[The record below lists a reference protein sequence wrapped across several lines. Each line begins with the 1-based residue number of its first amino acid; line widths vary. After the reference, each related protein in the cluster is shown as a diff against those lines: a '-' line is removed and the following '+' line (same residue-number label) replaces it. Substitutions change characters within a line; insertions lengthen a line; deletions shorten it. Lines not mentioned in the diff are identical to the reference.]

1 MAKYPR
7 NTLILTTEPFVGFMP
22 ADLRAW
28 ITEHSSDQNLAMA
41 LAEVHNH
48 VGILGHE
55 LDETDDHWLIY
66 AYEVWWEVEKEL
78 YDLIVASMRH
88 SNQQGKTNYNLSQT
102 GLHWLVKPFMEK
114 NGFWDGTGWWVQ
126 TDTELHE
133 TVVMLG

>member
-7 NTLILTTEPFVGFMP
+7 NTLILTTEPLVGFMP

-114 NGFWDGTGWWVQ
+114 NGFRDGTGWWVQ

>member
-1 MAKYPR
+1 MSKYPR

-66 AYEVWWEVEKEL
+66 AYEAWWEVEKEL
-78 YDLIVASMRH
+78 YDLIVASMCH

-114 NGFWDGTGWWVQ
+114 NGFRDGTGWWVQ

>member
-1 MAKYPR
+1 M
-7 NTLILTTEPFVGFMP
+7 ILTTEPFVGFMP

-41 LAEVHNH
+41 LAEVHNR

-66 AYEVWWEVEKEL
+66 AYEAWWEVEKEL

-114 NGFWDGTGWWVQ
+114 NGFRDGTGWWVQ

>member
-55 LDETDDHWLIY
+55 LDETDDHWIIY
-66 AYEVWWEVEKEL
+66 AYVAWWEVEKEL

-114 NGFWDGTGWWVQ
+114 NGFRDGTGWRVQ

>member
-1 MAKYPR
+1 MANYPK

-28 ITEHSSDQNLAMA
+28 ITEHGSDTDLAMA

-55 LDETDDHWLIY
+55 LDDIDDHWLIY
-66 AYEVWWEVEKEL
+66 AYEAWREVEKEL
-78 YDLIVASMRH
+78 YDLITASMQR
-88 SNQQGKTNYNLSQT
+88 SNQQGETAYNLSQP

-114 NGFWDGTGWWVQ
+114 NGFQDGTGWWVQ
-126 TDTELHE
+126 TETETDG

>member
-1 MAKYPR
+1 MANYPR

-28 ITEHSSDQNLAMA
+28 IAEHSSDPYLAMA

-55 LDETDDHWLIY
+55 LDDVDDHWLVY
-66 AYEVWWEVEKEL
+66 AYEAWWDVEKEL
-78 YDLIVASMRH
+78 YELIIASMCR
-88 SNQQGKTNYNLSQT
+88 SNQQGKTTYNLSQP

-114 NGFWDGTGWWVQ
+114 NGFRDGTGWWVP
-126 TDTELHE
+126 TETE
-133 TVVMLG
+133 IDGTVVMLG

>member
-7 NTLILTTEPFVGFMP
+7 NTLILTTDPFVGFMP
-22 ADLRAW
+22 ADLRDW
-28 ITEHSSDQNLAMA
+28 ITMHNTDPDLALA

-55 LDETDDHWLIY
+55 LDEMDDHWLLY
-66 AYEVWWEVEKEL
+66 AFEAWWEVEKEL

-88 SNQQGKTNYNLSQT
+88 SNQQGKTTYNLSQP

-114 NGFWDGTGWWVQ
+114 NGFRDGTGWWVHTEPE
-126 TDTELHE
+126 TDG

>member
-66 AYEVWWEVEKEL
+66 AYEAWWEVEKEL

-114 NGFWDGTGWWVQ
+114 SGFQDGTGWWVQ

>member
-7 NTLILTTEPFVGFMP
+7 NTLILTTEPLVGFMP

-28 ITEHSSDQNLAMA
+28 ITEHSSDQSLAMA

-114 NGFWDGTGWWVQ
+114 NGFRDGTGWWVQ

>member
-1 MAKYPR
+1 
-7 NTLILTTEPFVGFMP
+7 MP

-55 LDETDDHWLIY
+55 LDETDEHWLIY
-66 AYEVWWEVEKEL
+66 AYEAWWEVEKEL

-114 NGFWDGTGWWVQ
+114 NGFRDGTGWWVQ

>member
-66 AYEVWWEVEKEL
+66 AYEAWWEVEKEL

-114 NGFWDGTGWWVQ
+114 NGFRDGTGWRVQ

>member
-7 NTLILTTEPFVGFMP
+7 NTLILTTDPFVGYMP
-22 ADLRAW
+22 ADLRNW
-28 ITEHSSDQNLAMA
+28 IAANQSDPDLALA

-66 AYEVWWEVEKEL
+66 AYEAWWEVENEL
-78 YDLIVASMRH
+78 YDLITASMRR
-88 SNQQGKTNYNLSQT
+88 SNQQGETVYNLSQP

-114 NGFWDGTGWWVQ
+114 NGFRDGTGWWVYAA
-126 TDTELHE
+126 TKDTGL
-133 TVVMLG
+133 